1 MTLPRVPLPRFTL
14 RSGLI
19 VMLVIFAMLL
29 AAVGGG
35 SYFAMK
41 QAQSAFDAVYAL
53 NVQRLGT
60 AREVYAEL
68 MQTRVLLDSYQTDYN
83 RLRVKPAKKTW
94 ANATATFEQAKTT
107 LSELSSHGAAS
118 VGTSDSESL
127 ETRFQTLIDDG
138 IQPGF
143 EALKAWD
150 VSAYQESVTR
160 ANALTTALD
169 AALATL
175 TDQGR
180 RTAETGAAAMA
191 RNVDLMQFGVPAAL
205 GVTALVIGFAF
216 FMLQR
221 HLLRPLGEV
230 QRHLA
235 SIADGNLGA
244 RLTPGGVREMRRLK
258 NGVDTMQAAL
268 HELVSQLQT
277 GSVALRGDAANLSEA
292 SHALTGESQQQ
303 AQALQQTSA
312 SMAQITATV
321 AQTAEHAEQGC
332 RLAAD
337 NRRQLD
343 NSGRQV
349 DAAIAEMQQA
359 RQRSQASLEV
369 ISMIDSLA
377 FQTNLLALNAS
388 VEAARAGTQGRG
400 FAVVAEEVRSLSARS
415 AQAARTIREQIEGT
429 HRQVQ
434 QGADELASAGQ
445 TLATAIASSDR
456 LGELLDSITL
466 SCQQQR
472 DGIYQIDQAIHAID
486 AATQR
491 NATLAERTRQATRE
505 LDTRAARQREQVG
518 RFRLT
523 IVEPL
528 VEPQRKT
535 ALSRLHANSGARAL
549 VNSKP
554 DEMSTSATA

>member
-19 VMLVIFAMLL
+19 AMLVIFALLL

-60 AREVYAEL
+60 AREVYADL

-94 ANATATFEQAKTT
+94 ANATATFEQAKTA
-107 LSELSSHGAAS
+107 LSDLPVSAAAAS
-118 VGTSDSESL
+118 ASDQESL
-127 ETRFQTLIDDG
+127 EARFQALIDSG

-143 EALKAWD
+143 DALKAWD
-150 VSAYQESVTR
+150 VSAYQQSVAQ
-160 ANALTTALD
+160 ANELTSALD
-169 AALATL
+169 TALATL
-175 TDQGR
+175 TDRGR
-180 RTAETGAAAMA
+180 RTAEAGAAAMA
-191 RNVDLMQFGVPAAL
+191 RNVDLMQFGIPAAL
-205 GVTALVIGFAF
+205 GFTALVIGFAF

-235 SIADGNLGA
+235 NIAEGNLGP
-244 RLTPGGVREMRRLK
+244 RLTLGGVSEMRRLK
-258 NGVDTMQAAL
+258 EGVDTMQGAL
-268 HELVSQLQT
+268 HGLVSQLQT
-277 GSVALRGDAANLSEA
+277 GSVALRGDASNLSEA
-292 SHALTGESQQQ
+292 SHALTDESQQQ

-337 NRRQLD
+337 SRRQLD
-343 NSGRQV
+343 GSGRQV
-349 DAAIAEMQQA
+349 DAAITEMQRA
-359 RQRSQASLEV
+359 RSRSQASLEV

-388 VEAARAGTQGRG
+388 VEAARAGSQGRG

-434 QGADELASAGQ
+434 QGTDELASAGQ
-445 TLATAIASSDR
+445 TLAKAIASSER
-456 LGELLDSITL
+456 LGELLDGITL

-472 DGIYQIDQAIHAID
+472 DGIHQIDQAIHAID

-505 LDTRAARQREQVG
+505 LDARAALQREQVG

-523 IVEPL
+523 IVES
-528 VEPQRKT
+528 QKIT
-535 ALSRLHANSGARAL
+535 ALSRFHADNGSRAL
-549 VNSKP
+549 VNSKS